1 MKLVP
6 FRVEHLYQIV
16 PRETVNMDQA
26 IAAAIRLEGLGPAFT
41 AIDGERVIGCG
52 GVARLWGRVG
62 EAWTLFGAEIA
73 EHPVWLHRT
82 VRTMLRDIM
91 DGMDLDR
98 LQVNV
103 LADSERNC
111 RWVKRLG
118 FRFEGLMERFGP
130 NGEDYARYAM
140 IRGRDG
146 RSGNI
151 GDRGGARRRGR
162 KRSVNVLAGSE
173 R

>member
-1 MKLVP
+1 MKLAP
-6 FRVEHLYQIV
+6 FQIEHLHQIV
-16 PRETVNMDQA
+16 PRETIRMDQA

-41 AIDGERVIGCG
+41 ALAGERVIGCG
-52 GVARLWGRVG
+52 GVIRLWGRVG
-62 EAWTLFGAEIA
+62 EGWTILGAEIA

-82 VRTMLRDIM
+82 VRTMLRDIF
-91 DGMDLDR
+91 DGMGLDR

-103 LADSERNC
+103 LAASERNC
-111 RWVKRLG
+111 RWVNRLG
-118 FRFEGLMERFGP
+118 FQPEGLMKRFGP
-130 NGEDYARYAM
+130 NGEDFVRYAM

-162 KRSVNVLAGSE
+162 KCSVNVLAGSE

>member
-6 FRVEHLYQIV
+6 FAIEHLYQIV
-16 PRETVNMDQA
+16 PRETIRMEQA
-26 IAAAIRLEGLGPAFT
+26 IAAAIRLDGLGPAFT
-41 AIDGERVIGCG
+41 AMDGERVIGCG

-62 EAWTLFGAEIA
+62 EAWTIFGAEIQD
-73 EHPVWLHRT
+73 HPIWLHRT

-91 DGMDLDR
+91 DGMGLDR

-103 LADSERNC
+103 LATSERNC
-111 RWVKRLG
+111 RWVFRLG
-118 FRFEGLMERFGP
+118 FQAEGLMERFGP
-130 NGEDYARYAM
+130 NGEDFIRYAM
-140 IRGRDG
+140 VRGRDG

-151 GDRGGARRRGR
+151 GDRGRACVRGR
-162 KRSVNVLAGSE
+162 GCPVNVLASAG